1 MTAVAVEITTRPTA
15 GLPEPAV
22 RSADSEPTEL
32 VIVDDVESLGE
43 GSAAPCNDDNPYQG

>member
-1 MTAVAVEITTRPTA
+1 MTAVAVEITTRPAA

-22 RSADSEPTEL
+22 HLAASEPAGL
-32 VIVDDVESLGE
+32 IIVDDVESLGE